1 MMDAS
6 SKQYAPTGD
15 LTIFEVTAFKDSLVE
30 LLSCGGTGTLDLSH
44 IGQVDGSALQL
55 IVAVLQTERLCVTG
69 ASVEIVQKM
78 KRIGGYLTAAQ
89 A

>member
-1 MMDAS
+1 MDAS
-6 SKQYAPTGD
+6 SKQCAPTGD
-15 LTIFEVTAFKDSLVE
+15 LTIFEVMAFKDSLVD

-44 IGQVDGSALQL
+44 VGQVDSSALQL
-55 IVAVLQTERLCVTG
+55 IVAALRTERLCVTG

-78 KRIGGYLTAAQ
+78 KRIGGHLHAAQ